1 MQRRDLIA
9 LSGALFV
16 VLLVA
21 GFLIGGDTPDGD
33 AAALKVVSYYKENDT
48 QNAIAIAVIALST
61 VPLLFFASTFSETVR
76 AALPGRSVIPN
87 FILITGVLTAAG
99 LLGAA
104 VIHLALTDLADD
116 IRPQA
121 AQALNALDNDSWIG
135 FAPPAAMLVLGG
147 SLAAL
152 RSTLLPTWLGWAGI
166 VLFVCQFTPA
176 GFFAALLALIWIIV
190 VSVLLYL
197 RGDAGAGA
205 PGQPAAVAP
214 TT

>member
-1 MQRRDLIA
+1 
-9 LSGALFV
+9 
-16 VLLVA
+16 VA

-33 AAALKVVSYYKENDT
+33 AAGLKVISYYTENDT

-61 VPLLFFASTFSETVR
+61 VPLLFFASTFRER
-76 AALPGRSVIPN
+76 LRGALQAGSVIPN
-87 FILITGVLTAAG
+87 FVLITGVLTAAG

-104 VIHLALTDLADD
+104 VIHLTLTDLADD

-135 FAPPAAMLVLGG
+135 FAPPAAMMVLGG
-147 SLAAL
+147 SLAAI
-152 RSTLLPTWLGWAGI
+152 RSTLLPTWLGWAGV
-166 VLFVCQFTPA
+166 VLFVLQFTPV

-197 RGDAGAGA
+197 QGSTEASA
-205 PGQPAAVAP
+205 PRHTPPVASP
-214 TT
+214 S